1 MTVALALV
9 AALVAAP
16 AMLLAGPAAPLA
28 APSSCIATSGG
39 FSWGFKE
46 SFRAYVSGSIANGE
60 WSTQGGI
67 GYSTPAFFSD
77 ELTGQVRIDG
87 ASDEFGG
94 ELGVDGALQF
104 TGHEGILDTT
114 ISNLRLEVAGSQRLV
129 MVVDITGT
137 TQDFVAVDSI
147 DVPFLVGDL
156 SEGEWSAANGTL
168 TIDQIPLALTEEGAE
183 AFGTYPEG
191 EAFDPLTVTIAT
203 TAECATAALAARSAV
218 AQLPLVVAVVAIGG
232 VGVGAAIAVLLV
244 RLRRRTG
251 PTSAAPSTSA
261 APTES

>member
-1 MTVALALV
+1 MTVALALA

-16 AMLLAGPAAPLA
+16 AMLLAGPGEPLA

-60 WSTQGGI
+60 WSTEGGI
-67 GYSTPAFFSD
+67 GYATPAFFSD
-77 ELTGQVRIDG
+77 ELSGQMRLDG

-94 ELGVDGALQF
+94 QLGVDGSLRF

-114 ISNLRLEVAGSQRLV
+114 ISNVRLDVESPQRIV

-137 TQDFVAVDSI
+137 TQDFVAVDSG

-156 SEGEWSAANGTL
+156 GAGEWSIANGTL

-183 AFGTYPEG
+183 AFGTYPAG
-191 EAFDPLTVTIAT
+191 EVFDPLTITIT
-203 TAECATAALAARSAV
+203 TTTECSAAALAARSAGEQR
-218 AQLPLVVAVVAIGG
+218 AFVVAAAVVG
-232 VGVGAAIAVLLV
+232 GVGAAAAVVHLV
-244 RLRRRTG
+244 VRRRRRANAA
-251 PTSAAPSTSA
+251 SAPPA
-261 APTES
+261 AS